1 MHLTTFPGINPSEDD
16 YNSFNNSTSQFQR
29 HRACGATA
37 CQLYDSLSHYSE
49 EDLHLSIHAGE
60 RTFAFIDGPNLH
72 ATVRALGFE
81 IDYRKLLEH
90 LRSQNKLVRILYY
103 TAIVEDQEFSTFRP
117 LADWLDYNGYTM
129 VTKPARGYTDA
140 TGRRRFRTSMDVE
153 LAVDAMRLADS
164 ADHVILFSGEQ
175 SFSSLVSA
183 LQQKGKRVTVISTIE
198 TQPAMVADELRRQA
212 DHFIDIDSLQ
222 SQIARLGRTPRPTT
236 PGFDRDFRRGGSD
249 DDQRSGPGDDDR
261 SQPVDASDSG
271 NDDEFDGDASSRP
284 PTSGRVTSRGGADAA
299 TIKPQS
305 ASDGTD
311 GAEAAIEEAT
321 PTVVRTTVRR
331 RRTQV

>member
-1 MHLTTFPGINPSEDD
+1 M
-16 YNSFNNSTSQFQR
+16 
-29 HRACGATA
+29 
-37 CQLYDSLSHYSE
+37 
-49 EDLHLSIHAGE
+49 SIHLGE

-90 LRSQNKLVRILYY
+90 LRSQGHLIRVLYY

-153 LAVDAMRLADS
+153 LAVDAMRLADK
-164 ADHVILFSGEQ
+164 ADHIILFSGEQ
-175 SFSSLVSA
+175 SFASLVSA
-183 LQQKGKRVTVISTIE
+183 LQQMGKRVTVISTIE

-212 DHFIDIDSLQ
+212 DHFIDIDTLQ
-222 SQIARLGRTPRPTT
+222 SQIARLGRTPRPSH
-236 PGFDRDFRRGGSD
+236 GFEREDRFRRHSADEERTTEEHAASTAPDATQRDVPEAAAQPHDGGQSEVPRD
-249 DDQRSGPGDDDR
+249 EPRDAPDGSLGDEH
-261 SQPVDASDSG
+261 SATSVESA
-271 NDDEFDGDASSRP
+271 AAP
-284 PTSGRVTSRGGADAA
+284 PT
-299 TIKPQS
+299 P
-305 ASDGTD
+305 
-311 GAEAAIEEAT
+311 
-321 PTVVRTTVRR
+321 VVRTVRR

>member
-1 MHLTTFPGINPSEDD
+1 M
-16 YNSFNNSTSQFQR
+16 
-29 HRACGATA
+29 
-37 CQLYDSLSHYSE
+37 
-49 EDLHLSIHAGE
+49 SIHPGE

-90 LRSQNKLVRILYY
+90 LRSQGRLIRVLYY

-129 VTKPARGYTDA
+129 VTKPARGYTDS

-153 LAVDAMRLADS
+153 LAVDAMRLADK
-164 ADHVILFSGEQ
+164 ADHIILFSGEQ
-175 SFSSLVSA
+175 SFTSLVSA
-183 LQQKGKRVTVISTIE
+183 LQQMGKRVTVISTIE

-222 SQIARLGRTPRPTT
+222 SQIARVGRTPRTAPAE
-236 PGFDRDFRRGGSD
+236 REERFRRGFGDEDRGHPDNDHDEIASEPARRTRDHKPAVDVEDATDLD
-249 DDQRSGPGDDDR
+249 DKPAVSEAEDDT
-261 SQPVDASDSG
+261 SSPTAASEDSTG
-271 NDDEFDGDASSRP
+271 TTT
-284 PTSGRVTSRGGADAA
+284 TS
-299 TIKPQS
+299 
-305 ASDGTD
+305 
-311 GAEAAIEEAT
+311 
-321 PTVVRTTVRR
+321 VVRTARR

>member
-1 MHLTTFPGINPSEDD
+1 
-16 YNSFNNSTSQFQR
+16 
-29 HRACGATA
+29 
-37 CQLYDSLSHYSE
+37 
-49 EDLHLSIHAGE
+49 LSIHTGE

-90 LRSQNKLVRILYY
+90 LRGQGHLIRVLYY

-129 VTKPARGYTDA
+129 VTKPARGYTDS

-153 LAVDAMRLADS
+153 LAVDAMRLADK

-175 SFSSLVSA
+175 SFASLVSA
-183 LQQKGKRVTVISTIE
+183 LQQMGKRVTVISTIE

-222 SQIARLGRTPRPTT
+222 SQIARVGRTPRPA
-236 PGFDRDFRRGGSD
+236 GLDREERFRRS
-249 DDQRSGPGDDDR
+249 QGDDDR
-261 SQPVDASDSG
+261 PL
-271 NDDEFDGDASSRP
+271 
-284 PTSGRVTSRGGADAA
+284 
-299 TIKPQS
+299 
-305 ASDGTD
+305 
-311 GAEAAIEEAT
+311 GAEAADNDRTESVMERPAQPAEPMSEPTSDCGPQGDETGTDGSSSAGEGNGGAAT
-321 PTVVRTTVRR
+321 TPVVRTVRR
-331 RRTQV
+331 RRTPV